1 MGSGYHGPYYAGRK
15 DMHFPPDS
23 VESTQ
28 PLMNK
33 RKRLTK
39 NDIGNCFCLGSI
51 LCEGH
56 ICSAVSQALFIQVR

>member
-1 MGSGYHGPYYAGRK
+1 MKLAVFVLQKMGSGYHGPYYAGRK

-39 NDIGNCFCLGSI
+39 NDIGNSQFLSCISIIRGS
-51 LCEGH
+51 CG
-56 ICSAVSQALFIQVR
+56 